1 MNNNKTPLQI
11 FIVAFASIAYVV
23 TFVPL
28 FHQIGF
34 SAGALAVVLVIL
46 VGWFWGMKAG
56 LLAGLLSTPLNLV
69 LYNLAGL
76 SYWETFFLFGGWLA
90 SIVVV
95 IGGVVVGRMRDL
107 DEELRRQV
115 EKRKFVTAKM
125 RQSERKFKVF
135 VESLHDVI
143 FEISPSGEIEYVN
156 PNVEENFG
164 YKPEDLL
171 GQHFNKTTPPDE
183 IPKAL
188 EILKQVIS
196 GNTIRNFE
204 IDQLDKNGKIVP
216 TEVNISPMKKDDII
230 IGALAVMR
238 NISERKEVEIII
250 DLKNEVNS
258 LLSELGR
265 QQKYTI

>member
-1 MNNNKTPLQI
+1 MNNNKTPRQI
-11 FIVAFASIAYVV
+11 FIVLLASLTYVLA
-23 TFVPL
+23 FVPI
-28 FHQIGF
+28 FRQIGF
-34 SAGALAVVLVIL
+34 SAGALAIILVIL

-56 LLAGLLSTPLNLV
+56 LFAGLLSVPLNLF

-76 SYWETFFLFGGWLA
+76 SFWETFFLFGGWLA

-95 IGGVVVGRMRDL
+95 VAGVVVGRMRDL

-115 EKRKFVTAKM
+115 EKRKYVTAKM

-143 FEISPSGEIEYVN
+143 FELSPTGEIEYVN

-188 EILKQVIS
+188 EILKQAMS
-196 GNTIRNFE
+196 GNTIKNFE
-204 IDQLDKNGKIVP
+204 INQLDKNGKVVP
-216 TEVNISPMKKDDII
+216 TEVNISPLKKDDII
-230 IGALAVMR
+230 IGALGVMR

-250 DLKNEVNS
+250 DLKKEVNS

-265 QQKYTI
+265 DEKYSV